1 MLAHAARQVESTH
14 PLAGVRSSADIGGGG
29 GGGGPP
35 ECIAASFE
43 ACGEDDDC
51 LTAWMT
57 ALCAGEI
64 DRSSCSE
71 DDNANI
77 DDHLSRQCG
86 GEH

>member
-1 MLAHAARQVESTH
+1 MVNVVDLLAVLSNFGQES
-14 PLAGVRSSADIGGGG
+14 SC
-29 GGGGPP
+29 GGGPP